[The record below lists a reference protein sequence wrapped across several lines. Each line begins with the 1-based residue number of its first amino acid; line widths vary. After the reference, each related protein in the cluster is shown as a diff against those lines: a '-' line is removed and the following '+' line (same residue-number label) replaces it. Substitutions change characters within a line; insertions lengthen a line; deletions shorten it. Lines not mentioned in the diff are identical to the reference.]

1 MMEKSFKKLQKWP
14 AKKGEGVWAKFGNPN
29 TLPLTQ

>member
-14 AKKGEGVWAKFGNPN
+14 AKKGKGVCAKGKNPN